1 MNWNWE
7 WFFILMKLK
16 HREQKLKMKLI
27 GRVIL
32 HETINNVFTKAFL
45 FISYRDC
52 IIKGTQKRLCS
63 LYSNTPFNL
72 HLSSINFD
80 THIHSW
86 SLYNIVPVSY
96 SLYPL
101 FSLNKNISL
110 FWRRMNLEN
119 CQKYINLPYN
129 IQNILNVSGN
139 NHTKCQIAFYKKWC
153 KNVTLVSI

>member
-1 MNWNWE
+1 
-7 WFFILMKLK
+7 
-16 HREQKLKMKLI
+16 MKLI

-86 SLYNIVPVSY
+86 SLYNITPV
-96 SLYPL
+96 
-101 FSLNKNISL
+101 FSLCLSFL
-110 FWRRMNLEN
+110 WRREHFLVLTLNEFGELPELHF
-119 CQKYINLPYN
+119 LPYN
-129 IQNILNVSGN
+129 IQNILTVSGN
-139 NHTKCQIAFYKKWC
+139 NHTKCQIAFYKNWC
-153 KNVTLVSI
+153 NNSTLVHLLATYLIK

>member
-1 MNWNWE
+1 MN
-7 WFFILMKLK
+7 FILMKFK
-16 HREQKLKMKLI
+16 HKEKKLKMKLI

-86 SLYNIVPVSY
+86 SLYNIAPVSY
-96 SLYPL
+96 SLFILSFLWTRTFPCSDVEWIWRTARSTSTYLITYKTSWMFPEIIIPSVKLL
-101 FSLNKNISL
+101 FIKND
-110 FWRRMNLEN
+110 
-119 CQKYINLPYN
+119 
-129 IQNILNVSGN
+129 
-139 NHTKCQIAFYKKWC
+139 
-153 KNVTLVSI
+153 VTMFH